1 MNPDRPAGGP
11 QAAPLPERASARV
24 FFALWPDEDVREELA
39 RAAERLHAA
48 CGGRITRPGNVHL
61 TLVFLGDVERDRL
74 DALREAAAGVGAPAH
89 FLPVERFGWFRRN
102 RVAWA
107 GPAQT
112 PAETLELVH
121 GLEAALK
128 QARFAFD
135 ARPYEAHITLVRKAE
150 CGKSLPAIAPIR
162 WRLREFVLVESE
174 LDQGG
179 SNYRITGR
187 WPLNS

>member
-1 MNPDRPAGGP
+1 MNRNRPGDGP
-11 QAAPLPERASARV
+11 HAAPLAERASARV
-24 FFALWPDEDVREELA
+24 FFALWPDQDVRDELA
-39 RAAERLHAA
+39 RAAQLLHAA
-48 CGGRITRPGNVHL
+48 CGGRITRTDNVHL
-61 TLVFLGDVERDRL
+61 TLVFLGEVERSRL
-74 DALREAAAGVGAPAH
+74 DALREAAARVRAPAH
-89 FLPVERFGWFRRN
+89 VLPVERFGWFRRN

-135 ARPYEAHITLVRKAE
+135 ARPYEAHITLLRRAE
-150 CGKSLPAIAPIR
+150 CGKPLPPIAPIR

-174 LDQGG
+174 LNQGG
-179 SNYRITGR
+179 SIYRITGR
-187 WPLNS
+187 WALR